1 MFMQTPADPTAL
13 EQVSIMI
20 KKYNQ
25 LVNDIK
31 ELESIHL
38 KRNLEIE
45 KLKEQMNSEL
55 SELRLKSNELKMR
68 VEVVTKF
75 RTNVA
80 REFNQIIKKDAL
92 NRLSRRIDLAD
103 YENRISRN
111 ELNNLVDRRLRD

>member
-80 REFNQIIKKDAL
+80 REFKQIIKKDAL